1 MVILGID
8 PGYAIVGY
16 GLIEYVGNRFRV
28 FDYGS
33 IQTKAGMPTNERLK
47 IIYDSMTELIARH
60 KPDAMAVEE
69 LFFNTNSKTAIVVAE
84 ARGIILLSAIN
95 AGIDIAEYTPLQVK
109 QAVTGYGRADK
120 NQVQQ
125 MTKALLGLD
134 KVPKPDDTADALAIA
149 ICHAHSAGSSV
160 YGKIKL

>member
-33 IQTKAGMPTNERLK
+33 IQTKAGVPTNERLK
-47 IIYDSMTELIARH
+47 IIYDSMTDIIARH

-95 AGIDIAEYTPLQVK
+95 AGLDIAEYTPLQVK

-149 ICHAHSAGSSV
+149 ICHAHSAGSGILSR
-160 YGKIKL
+160 IK